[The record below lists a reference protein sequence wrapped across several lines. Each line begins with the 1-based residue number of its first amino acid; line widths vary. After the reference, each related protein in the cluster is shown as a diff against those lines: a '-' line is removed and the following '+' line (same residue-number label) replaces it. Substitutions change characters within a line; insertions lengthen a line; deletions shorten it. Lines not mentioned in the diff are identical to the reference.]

1 MKNLFTYKNNIAS
14 GLKRYGKFLLL
25 AISLLFVSNT
35 AWAAAPTG
43 DLYIKCNTTNSTDDY
58 ADASYYWVTM
68 TKVAGEN
75 KWVSEKITLNNI
87 NNNFYIGTSEN
98 DNSLFPKSIN
108 FTMENFSPTCATNF
122 DAHRDWN
129 NKRKIY
135 LGKAAENA
143 ACEVAFVIT
152 YVDDNNYIIQLDSPC
167 IEADPIVT
175 TGTGTRNGSNQ
186 LVISGNILDELY
198 KDNNCDRNLDR
209 LGVQI
214 LGTDKTSDKGYYLFS
229 KGNDEPW
236 TDYRGEEYTIT
247 YPGTEEV
254 CYRAF
259 ANYNDHYGY
268 GDIKC
273 TNETPALSFA
283 LIGTMNGSTTS
294 TYAAG
299 TKLTEESAN
308 VYTATV
314 TLTQANPVLKVI
326 DNNNS
331 SNIWAR
337 DTGKTIEAVGTPG
350 DTYAENATMTKQQTA
365 AGATLSATSGE
376 TIKIT
381 FTKTSETAGTLTFTQ
396 VEKGTT
402 PSIRIGKQPVVSNLT
417 DVAMNFQIADW
428 GCTTVNTIKVY
439 YTLTDAGIPNNTA
452 PTTSSDYWEIT
463 TDINGNINTT
473 LNKEDLP
480 SGNYN
485 IKAVA
490 CNASGCGDLSDMASF
505 TITACEKPAK
515 PDNYNANRKNCSDL
529 DIAYSITAG
538 NKALITINEG
548 TVTTTVAPQ
557 DGQAYTAAVAPDG
570 ITIQDVIYEGVS
582 AKTTITGLDGHKQYT
597 VTCYQYVE
605 DTHCYSAPIA
615 YTIEK
620 VAPEIAIEMTEITT
634 KTATAT
640 ITLTGT
646 GINVLRVTEYQG
658 ETIIAGPFDIQNTI
672 NDNVA
677 TYSMSTRLQDGT
689 AYKLQ
694 VEAGDNK
701 GCSTTE
707 IEEFT
712 TKTCPVLTP
721 QTVTGVNT
729 IGKVQ
734 ATITMESSQTDAE
747 YQLYIED
754 TPIDGTLQ
762 DGTGSALT
770 WQVNQ
775 TGLYYVKGWFKEAPY
790 YCTNAPTIMD
800 SYELDC
806 VQAATP
812 VISIDKNVICSNE
825 AVGATISV
833 TEVAN
838 VTYKL
843 YKDGEEQN
851 NTLTDGKFT
860 GLTAAGNYTVVATE
874 NNCQTTATSQIIT
887 LTVIDANAS
896 VTINPTTDTT
906 TPWVPV
912 DFTVTSTAGAP
923 YTLVYKDAAGN
934 DVTDQMVVV
943 KKGNSYSLKI
953 PRPATAGWE
962 PGDSTD
968 PVATTTY
975 TVEASLD
982 GQASCGSTSTLT
994 ITLNDTFEICE

>member
-35 AWAAAPTG
+35 AWAAAPTEMWLRYNIQSSG
-43 DLYIKCNTTNSTDDY
+43 D
-58 ADASYYWVTM
+58 SYEHSDMEWTQM
-68 TKVAGEN
+68 
-75 KWVSEKITLNNI
+75 EKISDTQWYIELTLNNSD
-87 NNNFYIGTSEN
+87 NNFYFGTGNTYAQLISSN
-98 DNSLFPKSIN
+98 IN
-108 FTMENFSPTCATNF
+108 IVVTDKPACVTRTQTGDYGASAG
-122 DAHRDWN
+122 
-129 NKRKIY
+129 NKRKLY
-135 LGKAAENA
+135 LGSSNGANCKI
-143 ACEVAFVIT
+143 AFTVN
-152 YVDDNNYIIQLDSPC
+152 YVEGDNNPYQISLISGCDDAVPT
-167 IEADPIVT
+167 VT
-175 TGTGTRNGSNQ
+175 TGTMTVDANKFFVVNDNELVDLGANCNVDLAYQIKGVEITTNKEGSKDRYTT
-186 LVISGNILDELY
+186 VTSGATGST
-198 KDNNCDRNLDR
+198 
-209 LGVQI
+209 LG
-214 LGTDKTSDKGYYLFS
+214 L
-229 KGNDEPW
+229 
-236 TDYRGEEYTIT
+236 YTIT
-247 YPGTEEV
+247 ATGVQPQNNTTYW
-254 CYRAF
+254 YRAY
-259 ANYNDHYGY
+259 AINNTSAGIGNDGVGY
-268 GDIKC
+268 GEWKSF
-273 TNETPALSFA
+273 NLS
-283 LIGTMNGSTTS
+283 I
-294 TYAAG
+294 
-299 TKLTEESAN
+299 
-308 VYTATV
+308 
-314 TLTQANPVLKVI
+314 P
-326 DNNNS
+326 
-331 SNIWAR
+331 
-337 DTGKTIEAVGTPG
+337 
-350 DTYAENATMTKQQTA
+350 
-365 AGATLSATSGE
+365 
-376 TIKIT
+376 
-381 FTKTSETAGTLTFTQ
+381 
-396 VEKGTT
+396 GTT

-428 GCTTVNTIKVY
+428 GCTPVNTIKVY
-439 YTLTDAGIPNNTA
+439 YTRTDAGTPNNTE
-452 PTTSSDYWEIT
+452 PTTSSDVWEFT

-473 LNKEDLP
+473 LNKTDLP

-490 CNASGCGDLSDMASF
+490 CNTSGCGDLSDMASF

-515 PDNYNANRKNCSDL
+515 PDNYNANRTSCSNL

-548 TVTTTVAPQ
+548 TETTTVAPQ
-557 DGQAYTAAVAPDG
+557 DGKPYTAAVAPDG

-615 YTIEK
+615 YTIGK

-646 GINVLRVTEYQG
+646 GINVLRVTVYQD
-658 ETIIAGPFDIQNTI
+658 ETKIAGPNDIIQTI
-672 NDNVA
+672 NNNVA
-677 TYSMSTRLQDGT
+677 IYNLPTTLMDGT

-707 IEEFT
+707 IVEFT

-734 ATITMESSQTDAE
+734 ATITMASSETNAE

-812 VISIDKNVICSNE
+812 VISIDKNVICSND

-851 NTLTDGKFT
+851 NTLTGDGEFT

-874 NNCQTTATSQIIT
+874 NSCQTTATSQIIT

-912 DFTVTSTAGAP
+912 DFTVTSTASAP

-953 PRPATAGWE
+953 PRPASWE
-962 PGDSTD
+962 PGNSSD

-975 TVEASLD
+975 TVEASLE

-994 ITLNDTFEICE
+994 ITLNDTYEICE